1 MAIERDDKL
10 LNGAGL
16 EKYTELLKLHLDGV
30 TTTIAGDI
38 TTAVTT
44 AVNAATTALIGDAT
58 SDGDTLG
65 KLEDRIDSIEEDAL
79 PLLSTVITEVYGNTA
94 GTDPSRIDNLED
106 AVNGIT
112 TTAIPGIQDQIT
124 ALTTSLTTTYKTLQE
139 VKENTAPTGT
149 YFIGIGQNTQG
160 VITAITATFPT
171 AATTTQGMVTMDSG
185 ATTSVVYDKEQ
196 VDSIIS
202 GIEGTIDGI
211 TTTISGISTTVDG
224 LTTIIGDI
232 TTPLDETFKAL
243 QSATAL
249 TAPTGEYIS
258 GITQD
263 AQGVVGITTL
273 ALPTVPTASS
283 TTPGLVT
290 VVGVTNP
297 TGTAYEVYSKEKLDE
312 LLDDVIGG
320 DLSGID
326 GRLSDL
332 EGSTTGVGAKRLQ
345 AAVSSPTAG
354 SSPVIEF
361 IDTISQNA
369 NGDITATKQAVRT
382 AAANVSGIVSL
393 ATGATTAVV
402 YDANQVDAK
411 IAEAE
416 AAAFVAEITDTLP
429 ASGDVNTIYF
439 VSNGTGTTPNYY
451 TEYMYVNNGWE
462 VVGNT
467 ELAIET
473 LNNTEIENIFNGAFN
488 S

>member
-1 MAIERDDKL
+1 MAIERDNKI

-16 EKYTELLKLHLDGV
+16 QQYTELLAGKFNAITTSIADLVNGATVIVTLKDAEDAINGLDTRLENVEDRLGDAEQAIV
-30 TTTIAGDI
+30 GQGDIIEGLTTTVDGLTTTVNGLTTTTIPAIEGDI
-38 TTAVTT
+38 DG
-44 AVNAATTALIGDAT
+44 LQDA
-58 SDGDTLG
+58 
-65 KLEDRIDSIEEDAL
+65 
-79 PLLSTVITEVYGNTA
+79 
-94 GTDPSRIDNLED
+94 
-106 AVNGIT
+106 
-112 TTAIPGIQDQIT
+112 
-124 ALTTSLTTTYKTLQE
+124 
-139 VKENTAPTGT
+139 
-149 YFIGIGQNTQG
+149 
-160 VITAITATFPT
+160 
-171 AATTTQGMVTMDSG
+171 
-185 ATTSVVYDKEQ
+185 
-196 VDSIIS
+196 
-202 GIEGTIDGI
+202 IDGI
-211 TTTISGISTTVDG
+211 TTTISGISTTVDN
-224 LTTIIGDI
+224 LSDIIGDI

-243 QSATAL
+243 QTAATL
-249 TAPTGEYIS
+249 NAPAGEYIS

-263 AQGVVGITTL
+263 AQGIVGITTL

-332 EGSTTGVGAKRLQ
+332 EGNTVGTGAKRLQ

-354 SSPVIEF
+354 STPAVEF

-369 NGDITATKQAVRT
+369 NGDITVTKQAVRT

-393 ATGATTAVV
+393 AAGATTAVV
-402 YDANQVDAK
+402 YDADQVDDA
-411 IAEAE
+411 IAEA
-416 AAAFVAEITDTLP
+416 VASVFKAEVATADQDGYP
-429 ASGDVNTIYF
+429 DVQTPVENTIYL
-439 VSNGTGTTPNYY
+439 VPNGTGTEPNYY
-451 TEYMYVNNGWE
+451 IEYMWMDGDPTGKWE